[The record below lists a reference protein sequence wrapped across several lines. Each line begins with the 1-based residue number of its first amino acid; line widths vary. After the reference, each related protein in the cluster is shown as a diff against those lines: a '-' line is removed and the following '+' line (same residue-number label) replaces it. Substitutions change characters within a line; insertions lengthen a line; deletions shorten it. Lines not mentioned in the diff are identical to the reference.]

1 MSGNDLRSS
10 AYCKF
15 LQMTFTDSFTV
26 AGKISTDTACSHG
39 PSAVAEH
46 FGSCNCVSYII
57 HFIVLYEVP
66 RV

>member
-1 MSGNDLRSS
+1 
-10 AYCKF
+10 
-15 LQMTFTDSFTV
+15 MTFTDSFTV